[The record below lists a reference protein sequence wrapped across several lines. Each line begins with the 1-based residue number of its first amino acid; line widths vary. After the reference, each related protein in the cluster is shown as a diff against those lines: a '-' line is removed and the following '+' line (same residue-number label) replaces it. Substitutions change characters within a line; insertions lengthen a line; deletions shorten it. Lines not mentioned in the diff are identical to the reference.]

1 MDVFLCIPGFWHI
14 DYLQPRRPYQNRSG
28 AIAFRNTSVYPNVAY
43 IPSLLAGFAKDIRA
57 TVGCAVRTIPNKNY
71 ASRTVRMAHP
81 ALLFITPFTGEGLF
95 LEFTG
100 SELQNHRQTARY
112 P

>member
-1 MDVFLCIPGFWHI
+1 MTGFRFSPNMNKNNSSCAG
-14 DYLQPRRPYQNRSG
+14 YLQLFGYFTPTLHKSPLPPEG
-28 AIAFRNTSVYPNVAY
+28 V
-43 IPSLLAGFAKDIRA
+43 AKDIRA
-57 TVGCAVRTIPNKNY
+57 TVGCAVRTIPNKELRFLNG
-71 ASRTVRMAHP
+71 AHGAP
-81 ALLFITPFTGEGLF
+81 YIAFTTHSAGEGLF